1 MSLVVFMISKDKCEN
16 WRMNLF
22 KILLILHQHFKN
34 PKGSSLLLKY
44 KNIFWNYSRLSKSA
58 CRIAATC
65 LVVRG
70 RTVSLARWRVDFED
84 HARGIC
90 IPLKIWFEYVMLC
103 FLLTQLEQVHRHVY
117 TRCRYHLIMMIVL

>member
-1 MSLVVFMISKDKCEN
+1 MISKDKCEN

-65 LVVRG
+65 FVVRG
-70 RTVSLARWRVDFED
+70 RTVSLARWRVAFED

-90 IPLKIWFEYVMLC
+90 ILLKIWFEYVMLC